1 MAGSMIGEIITDH
14 RERMLNLKK
23 YYPFFRLMDA
33 SFDQYKDGKYCALDM
48 GYILM
53 AVLRFF
59 IEENN
64 FKEKDITYNEYLSFF
79 KLLLKGILVLSFRMK
94 NARKRRIMCSI
105 R

>member
-53 AVLRFF
+53 AVLRFLLRR
-59 IEENN
+59 
-64 FKEKDITYNEYLSFF
+64 ITLRKRILHIMNILISLSC
-79 KLLLKGILVLSFRMK
+79 LLKEILVLNFRKK
-94 NARKRRIMCSI
+94 NAGKRRIMCSI